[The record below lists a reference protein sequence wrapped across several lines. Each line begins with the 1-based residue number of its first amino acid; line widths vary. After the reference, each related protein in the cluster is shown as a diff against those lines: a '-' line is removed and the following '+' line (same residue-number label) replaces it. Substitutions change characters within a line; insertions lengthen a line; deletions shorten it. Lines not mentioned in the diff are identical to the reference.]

1 MSATNRV
8 PNRVKALR
16 LEQGLTQADLARRAG
31 ISRTAISAIEQQ
43 QLSPSVTTAM
53 ALASI
58 LGCRVE
64 SLFGDAQKSRLETM
78 WAWQPPARECRFW
91 EAEVAGRTIH
101 YPVEAAGFWQG
112 HDGVWDGRHA
122 TSHGRHAPQLT
133 LVVAT
138 CDPAAPLLAQE
149 FSRTSPYRLL
159 VIPRASR
166 KSLEFLRDGL
176 VHVAGVHLASGKS
189 RRGNAEI
196 VKSML
201 GSGYRLIHVVTW
213 EAGVAMR
220 GGGRTPALKSIARDP
235 RKWVGRQIGSG
246 ARACQDELL
255 GAGRAPKNVVPDH
268 AAVAAAVRDGL
279 ADYGIC
285 LRVTAENA
293 GLQFV
298 SVRKESYDFVIRES
312 ELGDQRIRALVRIVT
327 SASYRQLISELPGYD
342 AERLGETSGT

>member
-1 MSATNRV
+1 MSRSRI
-8 PNRVKALR
+8 PNHVKALR
-16 LEQGLTQADLARRAG
+16 LEQGLTQAELARKAG

-43 QLSPSVTTAM
+43 ALSPSVTTAM
-53 ALASI
+53 ALATI

-64 SLFGDAQKSRLETM
+64 SLFGEDQRAGSESV
-78 WAWQPPARECRFW
+78 WAWQPSGKECRFW
-91 EAEVAGRTIH
+91 EAEVGGRTIH
-101 YPVEAAGFWQG
+101 FPVEAAGFWQG

-122 TSHGRHAPQLT
+122 RSHGRHAPQLT
-133 LVVAT
+133 VVMAT

-159 VIPRASR
+159 VVPRASR
-166 KSLEFLRDGL
+166 KSLELLRDGL
-176 VHVAGVHLASGKS
+176 VHVAGVHLASAKS
-189 RRGNAEI
+189 RKGNAEI

-201 GSGYRLIHVVTW
+201 GPGFRLIHVVTW

-220 GGGRTPALKSIARDP
+220 SGGRAPALKSIARDP
-235 RKWVGRQIGSG
+235 RRWVGRQLGSG

-255 GAGRAPKNVVPDH
+255 GAARAPKNVVPDH

-298 SVRKESYDFVIRES
+298 TVRKESYDFVMRES
-312 ELGDQRIRALVRIVT
+312 DLTDQRVRALVRIVT

-342 AERLGETSGT
+342 AERLGESSGT